1 MIMSIWIF
9 LFTEQ
14 SKSLFEKTNP
24 HKIDPVK
31 KPRPKAQ
38 PSKTSF
44 NPLENIMQAQ
54 EKLLDN
60 PKHHKG
66 MMVSL
71 LLIITCFI
79 LYVRMVTCFVFI
91 ENGSLFPLYM
101 EKCMN
106 FMSMERD
113 MHLYQHW
120 ETYVCVSVW

>member
-1 MIMSIWIF
+1 MIMSIYFF

-14 SKSLFEKTNP
+14 SKNLFEKTHP

-31 KPRPKAQ
+31 KLRPQKAQ

-66 MMVSL
+66 MMVSH

-79 LYVRMVTCFVFI
+79 LYVRKVTVF
-91 ENGSLFPLYM
+91 
-101 EKCMN
+101 
-106 FMSMERD
+106 R
-113 MHLYQHW
+113 
-120 ETYVCVSVW
+120 VV